1 MKPPVFLNSL
11 GLRGDNMERYSNMG
25 YEELVSLVQNENDTM
40 ALDYLLNHK
49 CKNLIKKKTRGYFI
63 FGADKEDVIQE
74 GMVGLYK
81 AIRDYKPEREAS
93 FISFAEL
100 CINRQIISAI
110 KAAGRQKHIPL
121 NTSISIDKPVS
132 GDDEDYTYL
141 DFLSKTGGN
150 PEDEI
155 IGRENFKLLER
166 EILSNLSKME
176 QKVLGYYLRGR
187 SYTQIAGIMG
197 KDEKSIDNALQ
208 RIKKKVS
215 LIVKKKALE

>member
-1 MKPPVFLNSL
+1 
-11 GLRGDNMERYSNMG
+11 MEKYAQMG
-25 YEELVSLVQNENDTM
+25 YDDLVSLVQNNNDNM
-40 ALDYLLNHK
+40 ALDYLINNK
-49 CKNLIKKKTRGYFI
+49 CKSLIKKKTRGYFI
-63 FGADKEDVIQE
+63 LGADKEDVIQE

-81 AIRDYKPEREAS
+81 AIRDYRPDKEAS

-121 NTSISIDKPVS
+121 NTSISMDKPVT
-132 GDDEDYTYL
+132 GEDEDYTYL

-150 PEDEI
+150 PEDEV
-155 IGRENFKLLER
+155 IGRENLKILER

-176 QKVLGYYLRGR
+176 QQVLGYYLRGR
-187 SYTQIAGIMG
+187 SYTQIAKLMG
-197 KDEKSIDNALQ
+197 KEEKSIDNALQ

-215 LIVKKKALE
+215 LIVQKKAME

>member
-1 MKPPVFLNSL
+1 
-11 GLRGDNMERYSNMG
+11 MERYAGMG
-25 YEELVSLVQNENDTM
+25 YDELVSLVQNNNDNQ
-40 ALDYLLNHK
+40 ALDYLINYK

-121 NTSISIDKPVS
+121 NTSISMDRPITT
-132 GDDEDYTYL
+132 DEDYTYL

-150 PEDEI
+150 PEDEV
-155 IGRENFKLLER
+155 IGRENLKILER
-166 EILSNLSKME
+166 EILKNLSKME
-176 QKVLGYYLRGR
+176 QEVLGYYLRGR
-187 SYTQIAGIMG
+187 SYTQIASLMN
-197 KDEKSIDNALQ
+197 KEEKSIDNALQ
-208 RIKKKVS
+208 RIKKKVAY
-215 LIVKKKALE
+215 IVQQKSQE

>member
-1 MKPPVFLNSL
+1 
-11 GLRGDNMERYSNMG
+11 MERYSNMG